1 MATPYVMDSSAAG
14 TLYLTPVRRQTFE
27 ENNGNTSTV
36 RIEANGIFIERRLG
50 AIAAGAL
57 IPGQWERAIALAII
71 AGLMGL
77 LVTGVLARFAP
88 DAEDLL
94 RLTASGLILGVMA
107 GALLGV
113 AVFWLRELRH

>member
-1 MATPYVMDSSAAG
+1 MDSSAAG

-27 ENNGNTSTV
+27 ENNGTTNTSTV

-50 AIAAGAL
+50 AIAAGAP
-57 IPGQWERAIALAII
+57 IPGPWERAIALAII